1 VVPFTDTTNTKKRK
15 LDDCLASLHSPNA
28 GSEKRDRG
36 SPTSVVQDDDSE
48 AEEDEEVPVWVAQY
62 QANDPS
68 EDRYDYILHLDLA
81 PNSDV
86 SSEKGY
92 SLSLWAVY
100 DGHGGT
106 TCAEY
111 CQNNLLPHCAV
122 AVSNALQC
130 TITNHDIELD
140 RECDLQSDQEE
151 GCQHSAVEKAL
162 KTAFQ
167 IVDETFLNDLSEH
180 DVQTCCY
187 KNGSWNVGACALVT
201 ALVVPHDED
210 EASVLYT
217 AHCGDCRGLLLTN
230 DCQDGKENIIAEAT
244 RVSDS
249 EHNGFLPV
257 PVAEKVVQSKY
268 GHLRAVTQLTEDH
281 SASNN
286 VAEQQ
291 LVLKRT
297 NNAHR
302 AITTTV
308 NNTKR
313 VAGSLAITRA
323 MGDAYLKHPN
333 LSFGLYKENWGEGPY
348 ITSTPATSHT
358 ILSFGERTNISN
370 ADSQDL
376 RAMLVLGSDGIF
388 EKISNR
394 DILQTVQNYI
404 EDDAHLADNIV
415 DRVLDNVCERLSD
428 NSCFPVTKRTLSR
441 LSPGRSRRSKHD
453 DITCMVIDL
462 YKICFE

>member
-1 VVPFTDTTNTKKRK
+1 MVPLMDTTNTKKRK
-15 LDDCLASLHSPNA
+15 LDECLASLHNPNT
-28 GSEKRDRG
+28 GSENRERA
-36 SPTSVVQDDDSE
+36 SPTSVVQDDDSDD
-48 AEEDEEVPVWVAQY
+48 EEDEEVPVWIAQY

-68 EDRYDYILHLDLA
+68 EDRYDYILHLNLD
-81 PNSDV
+81 PNNDIA
-86 SSEKGY
+86 EKGY
-92 SLSLWAVY
+92 NLSLWAVY

-106 TCAEY
+106 TMAEY

-130 TITNHDIELD
+130 TITNHDIDLD
-140 RECDLQSDQEE
+140 RKCDLQCDQEE
-151 GCQHSAVEKAL
+151 VDHSAVEEAL

-167 IVDETFLNDLSEH
+167 IVDETFLSDLSET

-230 DCQDGKENIIAEAT
+230 DDDQDGKENIIAKAT
-244 RVSDS
+244 RVVDA
-249 EHNGFLPV
+249 EHKSFLPV
-257 PVAEKVVQSKY
+257 PIAEEVVQSKY
-268 GHLRAVTQLTEDH
+268 SHLQAVTQLTEDH
-281 SASNN
+281 SASDN

-291 LVLKRT
+291 LVLERT
-297 NNAHR
+297 DNARR
-302 AITTTV
+302 AIFTTA

-333 LSFGLYKENWGEGPY
+333 LSFGLYKEYWGGGPY

-358 ILSFGERTNISN
+358 ILSFGERSN
-370 ADSQDL
+370 TLNANNENS
-376 RAMLVLGSDGIF
+376 RALLLLGSDGVF
-388 EKISNR
+388 EKMSNKE
-394 DILQTVQNYI
+394 ILQTVQDY
-404 EDDAHLADNIV
+404 EEGDTHLADNIV
-415 DRVLDNVCERLSD
+415 DAVLDNVCDRLSG
-428 NSCFPVTKRTLSR
+428 NSCISITKRALSR

-462 YKICFE
+462 HRICLE